1 MSQLIIFLILLP
13 VFSDRRKSRYVFI
26 IIIISSTIFFIQG
39 IYFRLFKKFNDEV
52 QDIRL
57 KNGILQDLK
66 MLSNNV
72 NGQISNNI
80 KINDE
85 DN

>member
-26 IIIISSTIFFIQG
+26 IIIIYSTFFIQG
-39 IYFRLFKKFNDEV
+39 IYFKLFKKFNDEV

-72 NGQISNNI
+72 NEQISNNI